1 MTTQQR
7 LQQAIRETP
16 ILLFT
21 KGNKM
26 FPRCGFSAAVID
38 VFQQLGVP
46 FETIDIFEDA
56 ETKPALVSITQ
67 WPTTP
72 QVFVGGEFIGGGDI
86 VREMFANGELKPL
99 VESALKA
106 AAGEGA

>member
-1 MTTQQR
+1 MTDLKAQMEQ
-7 LQQAIRETP
+7 LIAETP

-38 VFQQLGVP
+38 VFNQLGVP
-46 FETIDIFEDA
+46 FETVDIFEDPA
-56 ETKPALVSITQ
+56 IKPTLSSITE

-72 QVFVGGEFIGGGDI
+72 QVFVGGKFVGGGDI
-86 VREMFANGELKPL
+86 VREMHANGDLKPL
-99 VESALKA
+99 VDKAL
-106 AAGEGA
+106 GAQSE

>member
-1 MTTQQR
+1 MTELREQ
-7 LQQAIRETP
+7 LEKAIADTP

-38 VFQQLGVP
+38 VFTQMGVP
-46 FETIDIFEDA
+46 FETIDIFEDPDIRPTLIA
-56 ETKPALVSITQ
+56 MTD

-72 QVFVGGEFIGGGDI
+72 QIFIGGEFVGGGDI
-86 VREMFANGELKPL
+86 VREMFASGELQPVVDK
-99 VESALKA
+99 ALA
-106 AAGEGA
+106 PAQ